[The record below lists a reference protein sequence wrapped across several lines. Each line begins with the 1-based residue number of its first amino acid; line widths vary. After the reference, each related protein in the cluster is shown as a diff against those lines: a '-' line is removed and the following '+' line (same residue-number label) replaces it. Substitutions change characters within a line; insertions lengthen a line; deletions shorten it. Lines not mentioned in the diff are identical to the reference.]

1 MLPNKRRC
9 GPRLPN
15 PIRTAVGAAIAMSAL
30 PLVLSAAG
38 ARADEAADAEVY
50 RNCIVLTQEDPAA
63 AYEQA
68 SAWGSQGGG
77 DPARHCAAVAL
88 IQLGHFEEAGRRL
101 EELAQTMK
109 TEELRLRIEALAQ
122 AAQAWMLAG
131 KHERAFAAQTAAL
144 KLAPEN
150 LELLID
156 RSIVLAAAENYRAAL
171 LDLDRAYEI
180 APQRPDVLVYR
191 ATVHRYLD
199 SSEAALRDIQSA
211 IQIDPNM
218 PEAYLERGILKRL
231 LGDRNGARRDWVK
244 VLDLGSG
251 SPAADAA
258 RVNLELLDVDPNAG
272 NTTGEP
278 LPRKLNTPQDRPT
291 PLITSVPA
299 SGRSSGPAHGPAPR
313 AAEPELPSLGGPLRA
328 EPE

>member
-1 MLPNKRRC
+1 MIPNKRLRR
-9 GPRLPN
+9 RLLP
-15 PIRTAVGAAIAMSAL
+15 TATLAVSLAAL
-30 PLVLSAAG
+30 PPLLTAAG
-38 ARADEAADAEVY
+38 ARADEAAEAKAY
-50 RNCIVLTQEDPAA
+50 RDCILQAQEDPAA

-77 DPARHCAAVAL
+77 DPARHCGAVAL

-109 TEELRLRIEALAQ
+109 TDDLRLRIEALAQ
-122 AAQAWMLAG
+122 AAQAWMLAD
-131 KHERAFAAQTAAL
+131 KQERAFAAQTAAL
-144 KLAPEN
+144 KLAPDN

-171 LDLDRAYEI
+171 LDLDRAYEL

-211 IQIDPNM
+211 IQLDPNM

-231 LGDRNGARRDWVK
+231 QGDRNGARRDWVK

-251 SPAADAA
+251 SPAAEAA
-258 RVNLELLDVDPNAG
+258 RVNLELLDVDPNAA

-291 PLITSVPA
+291 PLVTSVPA
-299 SGRSSGPAHGPAPR
+299 AAPAAAP
-313 AAEPELPSLGGPLRA
+313 EPEEQPVLGGPMRA

>member
-1 MLPNKRRC
+1 MIPNKRLRR
-9 GPRLPN
+9 RLLP
-15 PIRTAVGAAIAMSAL
+15 TATLAVSLVAAL
-30 PLVLSAAG
+30 PPLLTAAG
-38 ARADEAADAEVY
+38 AGVDEAVEAQAY
-50 RNCIVLTQEDPAA
+50 RDCILLTQKDPAA

-77 DPARHCAAVAL
+77 DPARHCGAVAL

-109 TEELRLRIEALAQ
+109 TEDLRLRIEALAQ

-131 KHERAFAAQTAAL
+131 KQERAFAAQTAAL
-144 KLAPEN
+144 KLAPDN

-171 LDLDRAYEI
+171 LDLDRAYEL

-199 SSEAALRDIQSA
+199 SSQAALRDIQSA
-211 IQIDPNM
+211 IQLDPNM

-231 LGDRNGARRDWVK
+231 QGDRNGARRDWVK

-251 SPAADAA
+251 SPAAEAA
-258 RVNLELLDVDPNAG
+258 RVNLELLDVDPNAA

-278 LPRKLNTPQDRPT
+278 LPRKLNTPQDRPS
-291 PLITSVPA
+291 PLVTSVPA
-299 SGRSSGPAHGPAPR
+299 PGPARPA
-313 AAEPELPSLGGPLRA
+313 AKPELPESPALGGPMRA

>member
-1 MLPNKRRC
+1 MFPNKRLQRRAV
-9 GPRLPN
+9 P
-15 PIRTAVGAAIAMSAL
+15 TALLAL
-30 PLVLSAAG
+30 PLLLAAAD
-38 ARADEAADAEVY
+38 ARADEAAEAQAY
-50 RNCIVLTQEDPAA
+50 RDCIALAQKDPAA

-77 DPARHCAAVAL
+77 DPARHCGAVAL

-101 EELAQTMK
+101 EDLAQTMK

-122 AAQAWMLAG
+122 AAQAWALAG
-131 KHERAFAAQTAAL
+131 KEERAFAAQTAAL
-144 KLAPEN
+144 KLAPDN

-156 RSIVLAAAENYRAAL
+156 RSIVLATAKNYRAAL
-171 LDLDRAYEI
+171 LDLDRAYKL
-180 APQRPDVLVYR
+180 APQRPDVLVFR

-211 IQIDPNM
+211 IRLDPNL

-231 LGDRNGARRDWVK
+231 QGDRNGARRDWVK
-244 VLDLGSG
+244 VLELGSD

-258 RVNLELLDVDPNAG
+258 RVNLELLDVDPNAASTARG
-272 NTTGEP
+272 P
-278 LPRKLNTPQDRPT
+278 LPRKVNIPQDRPA
-291 PLITSVPA
+291 PLVTSVPA
-299 SGRSSGPAHGPAPR
+299 AEPAQPPAKP
-313 AAEPELPSLGGPLRA
+313 ALPELPRLGGPKRA